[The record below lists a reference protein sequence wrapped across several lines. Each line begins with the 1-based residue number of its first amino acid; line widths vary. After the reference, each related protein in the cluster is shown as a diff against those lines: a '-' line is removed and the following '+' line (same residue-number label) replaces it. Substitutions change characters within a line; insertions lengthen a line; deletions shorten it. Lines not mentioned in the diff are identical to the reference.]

1 MNAMKEIK
9 IEKLTLNIGAGKNSV
24 KLEKG
29 MKLLKSIT
37 GIDPV
42 KTFTNK
48 RIPTWE
54 LRPGLA
60 IGCKLTLRKDA
71 AKELLPRL
79 LKARD
84 NKLAERQFD
93 TTGNLSFGI
102 TEYVDIPGIKYDPD
116 IGIMGFEVCVTL
128 ERNGYR
134 VKRRRMRKAS
144 LSKKHIIAK
153 EEAIDFMKKTYMTQI
168 GEEQ

>member
-1 MNAMKEIK
+1 MNSMKEIK

-29 MKLLKSIT
+29 LKLLKSIT
-37 GIDPV
+37 GVDPV
-42 KTFTNK
+42 KTFTTK

-71 AKELLPRL
+71 AKELLARL
-79 LKARD
+79 LKAKD
-84 NKLAERQFD
+84 NRLNEKQFD
-93 TTGNLSFGI
+93 STGNLAFGI

-134 VKRRRMRKAS
+134 VKRRRMRKS
-144 LSKKHIIAK
+144 TLSRRHIIAK
-153 EEAIDFMKKTYMTQI
+153 NEAIDFMKKNYMVKI